1 MIRTEVRYHTY
12 MSKLTLSVD
21 DQVIRRAKRYAEK
34 RGTSV
39 SELVERFLDLLARP
53 PRDVDVPPVL
63 RLLRGAGKG
72 VDAEDHHRHLLRKY
86 R

>member
-1 MIRTEVRYHTY
+1 

-39 SELVERFLDLLARP
+39 SELVERFLDLLGRP
-53 PRDVDVPPVL
+53 PKDVEAPPVL
-63 RLLRGAGKG
+63 TLLRGAAKG
-72 VDAEDHHRHLLRKY
+72 VDAEDHQRHRLQKY

>member
-1 MIRTEVRYHTY
+1 MVFRYHTY

-21 DQVIRRAKRYAEK
+21 DRVIRRAKQYAEK

-39 SELVERFLDLLARP
+39 SRLVERFLDLLARP
-53 PRDVDVPPVL
+53 PRETQDPPVL
-63 RLLRGAGKG
+63 NLLRGAAKG
-72 VDAEDHHRHLLRKY
+72 LDASAHQRHLLRKY